1 MKNFLFEAIK
11 RLAEAKIDFVICG
24 GVAGVLHGSDRNTM
38 DLDIYFNMSE
48 DNLKKLIE
56 VAKQEDWTPRNPE
69 PLDNLLDPQKRQEW
83 MEEKNAIVYTLQ
95 SREGLLQIDVFLNY
109 PIGFGELSRE
119 ADIFDIEGIRFKV
132 SSIPHLIKAKRSIE
146 PKRRQDI
153 YDIQV
158 LEELNHAAKKKKG
171 D

>member
-1 MKNFLFEAIK
+1 MIEQAEIKAQEETEKARMAQTLTIAQTRIKGEEDIRRREIARQQGLEEADIAA
-11 RLAEAKIDFVICG
+11 REAVESAEALSG
-24 GVAGVLHGSDRNTM
+24 HVATIEEILGLIRDIASHTM
-38 DLDIYFNMSE
+38 PAIRAAE
-48 DNLKKLIE
+48 KLGAWE
-56 VAKQEDWTPRNPE
+56 ALP
-69 PLDNLLDPQKRQEW
+69 
-83 MEEKNAIVYTLQ
+83 
-95 SREGLLQIDVFLNY
+95 
-109 PIGFGELSRE
+109 E